1 MERKSARR
9 GTNTCL
15 NWVCLLILI
24 LGVGNIL
31 YTDEGFGVR
40 VAEELDQKYEFSS
53 NVDILDG
60 GTLGLR
66 LMGPIMECD
75 YLIIIDI
82 VLNEGKPGDI
92 FRLLGKD
99 LKKAC
104 AFTNSMHQTDLLDT
118 LARCGLI
125 GKVPDDVILYG
136 IEPVNYK
143 DMSSALSPELDAKMP
158 EVMALVLSEVEKAGG
173 TYSLRTET
181 NPATE
186 KIYVPRNSSR
196 NS

>member
-1 MERKSARR
+1 MPENDKR
-9 GTNTCL
+9 
-15 NWVCLLILI
+15 ILI

-40 VAEELDQKYEFSS
+40 VAEELDRRYEFSS
-53 NVDILDG
+53 NVEILDG

-75 YLIIIDI
+75 YLIIADI
-82 VLNEGKPGDI
+82 VLNEGTPGDV
-92 FRLLGKD
+92 FRLLGQD

-118 LARCGLI
+118 LSRCSLI
-125 GKVPDDVILYG
+125 GEVPDDVILYG

-143 DMSSALSPELDAKMP
+143 DMSSALSPELEAKLP
-158 EVMALVLSEVEKAGG
+158 EVMELVLKEVEKAGG
-173 TYSLRTET
+173 TYTPRTVT
-181 NPATE
+181 NPSTE
-186 KIYVPRNSSR
+186 KVYVPRDTSR
-196 NS
+196 NP

>member
-1 MERKSARR
+1 MSK
-9 GTNTCL
+9 TDKK
-15 NWVCLLILI
+15 ILI

-40 VAEELDQKYEFSS
+40 VAEELDQKYQFSP

-66 LMGPIMECD
+66 LMGPIMESD
-75 YLIIIDI
+75 YLIIVDI
-82 VLNEGKPGDI
+82 VLNEGNPGDV
-92 FRLLGKD
+92 FRLLGEN
-99 LKKAC
+99 LSKAC

-118 LARCGLI
+118 LAKCSLL

-143 DMSSALSPELDAKMP
+143 DMSAALSPELEAKMP
-158 EVMALVLSEVEKAGG
+158 EVMELVLKEVEKAGG
-173 TYSLRTET
+173 TYTPRTDV
-181 NPATE
+181 NPAME
-186 KIYVPRNSSR
+186 RVYVPRDTSR
-196 NS
+196 NT

>member
-1 MERKSARR
+1 MSENEKK
-9 GTNTCL
+9 
-15 NWVCLLILI
+15 ILI

-40 VAEELDQKYEFSS
+40 VAEELDRKYEFSP
-53 NVDILDG
+53 NVELLDG

-75 YLIIIDI
+75 HLIIVDI
-82 VLNEGKPGDI
+82 VLNEGQPGDV
-92 FRLLGKD
+92 FRLLGEN
-99 LKKAC
+99 LSKAC

-118 LARCGLI
+118 LARCSLI
-125 GKVPDDVILYG
+125 GNVPDDVILYG

-143 DMSSALSPELDAKMP
+143 DMSSALSPELEEKLP
-158 EVMALVLSEVEKAGG
+158 GVMDMVLKEVEEAGG
-173 TYSLRTET
+173 TYALRSVA
-181 NPATE
+181 NPSME
-186 KIYVPRNSSR
+186 KVYVPRDSSR